1 MEGSG
6 GRVVRLAGLMLLLTA
21 AMGSGGADPVPVGYD
36 KASRETVQQRLDQ
49 YKGNDTRRE
58 AALKAMF
65 AEVGCGGVREQ
76 AVPGRRQP
84 NVICVLPGSTTEE
97 IVVGAHFDHVA
108 AGEGVVD
115 NWSGASLLPSLYQ
128 ALANAPRKHTY
139 VFVGFTG
146 EEEGLLGSKFY
157 VGQVTPEEIGKISLM
172 VNLDTLGLGPT
183 EVWVKQSDP
192 LQVSLLAGVARE
204 VKVSVRG
211 MNVDGFGESDE
222 ESFIRRKV
230 CVLMVHSLT
239 PGTAYVL
246 HNSADNARAIRF
258 GDLYDTYQL
267 LAAYLAVVDLRAVP
281 EGHVCEAQPVGEVV
295 GGSRARLPR
304 RSR

>member
-1 MEGSG
+1 M
-6 GRVVRLAGLMLLLTA
+6 RLAGLVLLLLP

-36 KASRETVQQRLDQ
+36 TVSRETVQQRLDQ

-84 NVICVLPGSTTEE
+84 NVICVLPGSTPEE

-108 AGEGVVD
+108 AGDGVVD

-146 EEEGLLGSKFY
+146 EEEGLLGSKFF
-157 VGQVTPEEIGKISLM
+157 VGQMTPEEIGRISLM

-192 LQVSLLAGVARE
+192 LQVNLLAGVARAM
-204 VKVSVRG
+204 KVSVRG

-239 PGTAYVL
+239 PG
-246 HNSADNARAIRF
+246 
-258 GDLYDTYQL
+258 
-267 LAAYLAVVDLRAVP
+267 
-281 EGHVCEAQPVGEVV
+281 
-295 GGSRARLPR
+295 R
-304 RSR
+304 RMCCTTRRTTRGRSGLGIYMRRTSCWRGFWRW

>member
-1 MEGSG
+1 M
-6 GRVVRLAGLMLLLTA
+6 RLAGLVLLLLP

-36 KASRETVQQRLDQ
+36 TVSRETVQQRLDQ

-84 NVICVLPGSTTEE
+84 NVICVLPGSTPEE

-108 AGEGVVD
+108 AGDGVVD

-146 EEEGLLGSKFY
+146 EEEGLLGSKFF
-157 VGQVTPEEIGKISLM
+157 VGQMTPEEIGRISLM

-192 LQVSLLAGVARE
+192 LAGESAGGCGAGDE
-204 VKVSVRG
+204 
-211 MNVDGFGESDE
+211 GFGAGDE
-222 ESFIRRKV
+222 CGRLWGVGRGIV
-230 CVLMVHSLT
+230 YPAQGMC
-239 PGTAYVL
+239 
-246 HNSADNARAIRF
+246 AD
-258 GDLYDTYQL
+258 G
-267 LAAYLAVVDLRAVP
+267 
-281 EGHVCEAQPVGEVV
+281 AQPDSGNGVCAAQL
-295 GGSRARLPR
+295 GGQRAGDPVWGFI
-304 RSR
+304 